1 MKDLLSS
8 YSQTFRYKTI
18 DSIESLGRVDIRF
31 PVDYA
36 LNKFE
41 LSNDINNYLTVE
53 YSYVGV
59 KSSSQT
65 KENTISTDTLIG
77 STDSLDPIAGLSWGD
92 NTIESE
98 DVPGTPLKGFK
109 FSFTS
114 GSNGNVKGQYLYS
127 YYKLRNI
134 ALEKELWAKNTSDFR
149 NKNTQK

>member
-1 MKDLLSS
+1 M
-8 YSQTFRYKTI
+8 
-18 DSIESLGRVDIRF
+18 
-31 PVDYA
+31 
-36 LNKFE
+36 NKFE
-41 LSNDINNYLTVE
+41 LSNDLNNYLTVE

-77 STDSLDPIAGLSWGD
+77 STDYLDPIAGLSWGD

-149 NKNTQK
+149 NKNTQKN